1 MAEAE
6 KVASSYVEWH
16 DWRYAGKIGPKPRSD
31 ALSVWEEWIATD
43 PELAWAVVLEL
54 VRLRPADDEILEQAW
69 YRMQQLLRRHGRP
82 YHERVLALVH
92 ANPRL
97 QRIARPHELLLSY
110 YYPPPL
116 DLHRLAD
123 AWLRSS
129 MHRDDAQELHDT
141 IRDDPDA
148 AWPLVVEVVH
158 RGPSHGLSA
167 FDTMSPL
174 RDLLRKHGAAVI
186 DRLERAAPD
195 SVLIRRC
202 LWRMRRSQGHPPTKA
217 DIPADIWQRVVR
229 ATQGTTDYNTDDPP
243 ACERALPPDA
253 ERVVEGWFVYEATCW
268 AGDRLDDFRRKDPEV
283 AWRAIVLL
291 IERAPSDERLGPVG
305 VGPLEDLLN
314 DHGAAFI
321 DRIEAAARA
330 DSRFRTC
337 LAWVWRGD
345 MSQALWDRV
354 VAATR
359 GASWE

>member
-1 MAEAE
+1 
-6 KVASSYVEWH
+6 
-16 DWRYAGKIGPKPRSD
+16 
-31 ALSVWEEWIATD
+31 
-43 PELAWAVVLEL
+43 
-54 VRLRPADDEILEQAW
+54 
-69 YRMQQLLRRHGRP
+69 
-82 YHERVLALVH
+82 
-92 ANPRL
+92 
-97 QRIARPHELLLSY
+97 
-110 YYPPPL
+110 
-116 DLHRLAD
+116 
-123 AWLRSS
+123 
-129 MHRDDAQELHDT
+129 
-141 IRDDPDA
+141 
-148 AWPLVVEVVH
+148 
-158 RGPSHGLSA
+158 
-167 FDTMSPL
+167 MSPL

-243 ACERALPPDA
+243 VCERALPPDA